1 MISIAE
7 RIFGYRNCRRN
18 VVKLYDG
25 SNLTA
30 HPLVEICDQGGD
42 RLRDYVWMFE
52 VRPLKV
58 LFQKLGSHR
67 PASFKLLFSFHEL
80 STIAP
85 LPLPGRRWN
94 CSVPRWPEFKPHFFP
109 CNLENDCLNNEDEAE
124 CSYTG
129 HCGVGKIS
137 IADRERGGYLVSLNT
152 PREWSDVMQLLHRK
166 MSATIGPD
174 RDVTAVLIGLRT
186 APRSATFM
194 YRGEMVW
201 ADSTLALYSE
211 HVRPKT
217 RSLAMCGRRHHH
229 FFGLHGD
236 ATRAELDPSICDSS
250 HIGGILCELEQNGAT
265 PQVNHHSASRIHF
278 SADPA
283 HQRDVSSG
291 LVVCPKGHVTHG
303 FLACDVRCSC
313 WAEAYNG
320 DVSTWGIPTRR
331 ACPAPMTSL
340 PPSFSCRNGL
350 QRVPYSLVCDHRQ
363 DCGDASDE
371 DFCQFAPCGADT
383 PVQCGLSKQCVKSDA
398 VCDRQTQCLD
408 GSDEDLCEEV
418 NPTEITVDK
427 TPPPAIVHFDPRI
440 REDSQF
446 I

>member
-7 RIFGYRNCRRN
+7 RIFGYRSCRRN

-109 CNLENDCLNNEDEAE
+109 CNLENDCLNKEDEAE

-137 IADRERGGYLVSLNT
+137 IADRCYAFHHYRGYISWMDADYYCRERGGYLVSLNT

-194 YRGEMVW
+194 
-201 ADSTLALYSE
+201 
-211 HVRPKT
+211 
-217 RSLAMCGRRHHH
+217 
-229 FFGLHGD
+229 
-236 ATRAELDPSICDSS
+236 
-250 HIGGILCELEQNGAT
+250 
-265 PQVNHHSASRIHF
+265 
-278 SADPA
+278 
-283 HQRDVSSG
+283 
-291 LVVCPKGHVTHG
+291 
-303 FLACDVRCSC
+303 
-313 WAEAYNG
+313 
-320 DVSTWGIPTRR
+320 
-331 ACPAPMTSL
+331 
-340 PPSFSCRNGL
+340 
-350 QRVPYSLVCDHRQ
+350 
-363 DCGDASDE
+363 
-371 DFCQFAPCGADT
+371 
-383 PVQCGLSKQCVKSDA
+383 
-398 VCDRQTQCLD
+398 
-408 GSDEDLCEEV
+408 
-418 NPTEITVDK
+418 
-427 TPPPAIVHFDPRI
+427 
-440 REDSQF
+440 
-446 I
+446 